1 MMNPRL
7 LIVAGYLTAVI
18 VGIAVWPKEKRDDHV
33 AVAAP
38 RSAQEPKKIYDQAL
52 GLRKDRDLL
61 KAKEAYKKLLA
72 DYPDFENI
80 AQAQRDLEAVN
91 LEILMTNVESPQ
103 SVVHEVQTGD
113 TLGKLAKVYGTTVE
127 LIKRRNNMTN
137 DTIRLGQRLSI
148 WKGPFNIVVDK
159 SQNTLLLMNNGDI
172 IKRYT
177 VSTGKD
183 VSQTPAGE
191 FTITNKLVNPVW
203 FHRGV
208 VVPPESPENVLGTRW
223 LGFNVTG
230 YGIHGTVD
238 PNTIGS
244 HETAGCVRMRN
255 NEVEELYDLVTVG
268 TPVVIIE

>member
-1 MMNPRL
+1 MNPRL
-7 LIVAGYLTAVI
+7 LLVTGCLTAVI
-18 VGIAVWPKEKRDDHV
+18 IGIAVWPKEKKGDHA
-33 AVAAP
+33 AVAA
-38 RSAQEPKKIYDQAL
+38 SVSTQTAKKIYDQANAF
-52 GLRKDRDLL
+52 RKDSEIL

-80 AQAQRDLEAVN
+80 AQAQRDLEDIN
-91 LEILMTNVESPQ
+91 LQILMTNVDSPQ
-103 SVVHEVQTGD
+103 SVMHEVQTGD

-127 LIKRRNNMTN
+127 LIKRRNNITN

-148 WKGPFNIVVDK
+148 WKGTFNIVVDK
-159 SQNTLLLMNNGDI
+159 SQNTLLLMSNGDI

-183 VSQTPAGE
+183 ISQTPAGE
-191 FTITNKLVNPVW
+191 FTITSKLVNPVW

-244 HETAGCVRMRN
+244 HETAGCVRLRN
-255 NEVEELYDLVTVG
+255 NEVEELYDLVKVG